1 MEVTMH
7 VPVLLD
13 QCLDLLAPAVERP
26 NAVMLDATLGLG
38 GHAEAFLDRF
48 DELTVVGLDRDPIA
62 LTKSADRLARF
73 GDRFV
78 PLAGEHEQLPEL
90 LPGINDGRIDAA
102 LFDLGV
108 SSMQLDER
116 ERGFSYSRPAPL
128 DMRMNPSD
136 ELTAAD
142 VVNSYS
148 PRDLIRVLRDY
159 GEERSAGRIVDAI
172 VRQREIAPLETTT
185 ELADLVRA
193 AIPAPAKRTG
203 GNPAKRSF
211 QAIRIEV
218 NRELAGLPTAID
230 AALAALVVHGR
241 IVMISYHSLED
252 RIVKRRF
259 AADSKE
265 TSPIRLP
272 VIPDDSR
279 PQLQLLTRGAQVP
292 SDEEISINPR
302 AASAKLRAA
311 ERVREAA

>member
-1 MEVTMH
+1 MH

-13 QCLDLLAPAVERP
+13 QCLDILGPAVDHP
-26 NAVMLDATLGLG
+26 DAVLLDATLGLG
-38 GHAEAFLDRF
+38 GHTEAFLERF
-48 DELTVVGLDRDPIA
+48 GQLRVVGLDRDPVA
-62 LTKSADRLARF
+62 LQKASARLARF
-73 GDRFV
+73 GSRFV
-78 PLAGEHEQLPEL
+78 PLAGEHEHLGEL
-90 LPGINDGRIDAA
+90 LQEINGGRLNAA

-108 SSMQLDER
+108 SSMQLDEP
-116 ERGFSYSRPAPL
+116 ERGFSYAREAPL
-128 DMRMNPSD
+128 DMRMNPEDTLS
-136 ELTAAD
+136 AAD
-142 VVNSYS
+142 VVNGYS
-148 PRDLIRVLRDY
+148 PRELIRVLREY

-172 VRQREIAPLETTT
+172 VRQRAVAPLTTT
-185 ELADLVRA
+185 TQLADLVRN

-218 NRELAGLPTAID
+218 NRELAGLPSAID
-230 AALAALVVHGR
+230 AALSALVVGGR
-241 IVMISYHSLED
+241 IVVISYHSLED

-259 AADSKE
+259 ALDAKE
-265 TSPIRLP
+265 SSPIRLP

-292 SDEEISINPR
+292 FDEEISTNPR

>member
-1 MEVTMH
+1 MH
-7 VPVLLD
+7 VPVQLE
-13 QCLDLLAPAVERP
+13 QCLDLLTPAAERP
-26 NAVMLDATLGLG
+26 GAVMLDGTLGLG
-38 GHAEAFLDRF
+38 GHAEAFLTRF
-48 DELTVVGLDRDPIA
+48 PELTVLGLDRDPIA
-62 LTKSADRLARF
+62 LQKAGERLARF

-78 PLAGEHEQLPEL
+78 PIAGEHEQLAEL
-90 LPGINDGRIDAA
+90 LPKHNGGQLDAA

-108 SSMQLDER
+108 SSMQLDES

-136 ELTAAD
+136 TLTAAE
-142 VVNSYS
+142 VVNTYS
-148 PRDLIRVLRDY
+148 PGDLVRVLREY
-159 GEERSAGRIVDAI
+159 GEERSATRIVSAI
-172 VRQREIAPLETTT
+172 VRRRDIAPLTTTT
-185 ELADLVRA
+185 ELAEIVRD

-230 AALAALVVHGR
+230 AALAALVVGGR
-241 IVMISYHSLED
+241 IAVISYHSLED
-252 RIVKRRF
+252 RIIKRRF

-265 TSPIRLP
+265 SSPIRLP

-279 PQLQLLTRGAQVP
+279 PRLRQLTRGAQVP
-292 SDEEISINPR
+292 SDEEISTNPR
-302 AASAKLRAA
+302 AASAKLRAV

>member
-1 MEVTMH
+1 MH

-13 QCLDLLAPAVERP
+13 QCVDILGPAVDHP
-26 NAVMLDATLGLG
+26 DAVLLDATLGLG
-38 GHAEAFLDRF
+38 GHTEAFLERF
-48 DELTVVGLDRDPIA
+48 GQLRVVGLDRDPVA
-62 LTKSADRLARF
+62 LEKASARLARF
-73 GDRFV
+73 GSRFV
-78 PLAGEHEQLPEL
+78 PLAGEHEHLGEL
-90 LPGINDGRIDAA
+90 LKEINGGRLNAA

-108 SSMQLDER
+108 SSMQLDEP
-116 ERGFSYSRPAPL
+116 ERGFSYAREAPL
-128 DMRMNPSD
+128 DMRMNPEDTLS
-136 ELTAAD
+136 AAD
-142 VVNSYS
+142 VVNGYP
-148 PRDLIRVLRDY
+148 PRELIRVLREY

-172 VRQREIAPLETTT
+172 VRQRAVEPLTTT
-185 ELADLVRA
+185 TQLAELVRN

-218 NRELAGLPTAID
+218 NRELAGLPSAID
-230 AALAALVVHGR
+230 AALSALVVGGR
-241 IVMISYHSLED
+241 IVVISYHSLED

-259 AADSKE
+259 ALDAKE
-265 TSPIRLP
+265 SSPVRLP

-292 SDEEISINPR
+292 FDEEISTNPR